1 MNFRFVQY
9 GGISY
14 PDGIE
19 PELVE
24 VAGHLDK
31 DRIDNYPDYSLHT
44 EYSYGK
50 RSFGS
55 RLVSMYSALLEANK
69 DGVPQLWKSKEWAG
83 QFADFVLNLTEDHEA
98 PVVIEIHPPFSDYCD
113 FELFFDRYSVF
124 EERIH
129 TAYPNTEIVIENRAG
144 TVYRGGRFIVG
155 KASEIAAF
163 CKKIQENST
172 KLGVVLDFPQLLTSE
187 NIKPESFDRAKYD
200 ACIDLI
206 YPHQDTIKGIHIWGK
221 KKNANGRWIAHNGNL
236 DTLFENPN
244 DKEAFISGIRKICSD
259 GKLRFFVPEV
269 NSGESDLKAVV
280 RDVLGINKE
289 NNGSSPT

>member
-31 DRIDNYPDYSLHT
+31 EKIEPHKNYSLHT

-55 RLVSMYSALLEANK
+55 RLVSMYSALQEAKK
-69 DGVPQLWKSKEWAG
+69 DGVPQLWKSKEWSE
-83 QFADFVLNLTEDHEA
+83 QFADFILNLTEGLEA
-98 PVVIEIHPPFSDYCD
+98 PIAIEIHPPFSDYCD
-113 FELFFDRYSVF
+113 LELFMDRYSVF

-129 TAYPNTEIVIENRAG
+129 NAYPDTEIVIENRAG
-144 TVYRGGRFIVG
+144 TVYRGGRFIIG
-155 KASEIAAF
+155 KASEIASL
-163 CKKIQENST
+163 CKKINET
-172 KLGVVLDFPQLLTSE
+172 KTSLGVVLDFPQLLTAE
-187 NIKPESFDRAKYD
+187 NIKPEAFDHEKYD

-206 YPHQDTIKGIHIWGK
+206 YPYQDTIKGIHIWGK

-236 DTLFENPN
+236 DTLFEDPE

-259 GKLRFFVPEV
+259 GRVRFFVPEV
-269 NSGESDLKAVV
+269 NSGESDLRSVV
-280 RDVLGINKE
+280 KSVLN
-289 NNGSSPT
+289 